1 MANST
6 LRTTFAYENTNFT
19 RTYDFDIETEEAK
32 TAAKQKVLNI
42 NSSLEAGTAGGLS
55 SFFVSDNGENFTKI
69 SELKL
74 ITRTE
79 TPLDL
84 EGSE

>member
-32 TAAKQKVLNI
+32 TTAKQKVIDI

-55 SFFVSDNGENFTKI
+55 SFFVSDNGENFVKI
-69 SELKL
+69 SNAKI
-74 ITRTE
+74 ITIEE
-79 TPLDL
+79 TILDL
-84 EGSE
+84 EGGE

>member
-1 MANST
+1 MANT
-6 LRTTFAYENTNFT
+6 LRATFSYQGTSFT
-19 RTYDFDIETEEAK
+19 RQYDLDIADEFIAD
-32 TAAKQKVLNI
+32 AKQKVLNI

-69 SELKL
+69 SGLKL